1 MCGRWLVN
9 TKFTFF
15 KMFELSDIKKQIHDL
30 ATSVYQIRGHI
41 KGKTLLPFPQVHQ
54 PVQENSDLQAGI
66 WFGSVA
72 PSPIITFFL
81 LIFILFYFILF
92 HFIFFTFILFYINL
106 YHFFFTFYMFC

>member
-66 WFGSVA
+66 WFGSMA
-72 PSPIITFFL
+72 QSPIITF
-81 LIFILFYFILF
+81 IFYSFLFYFILF
-92 HFIFFTFILFYINL
+92 SSIYFIIFHFIFFIVF
-106 YHFFFTFYMFC
+106 